1 MQLMVQGDK
10 WEMYIPYE
18 LAYGA
23 AGKPPK
29 IPAAACL
36 IFIMEIVKIRG
47 STVPKKM
54 TFPQWTAEELALWL
68 VKDEAS
74 CQSWRDDRS
83 AKWEAGDAKLKES
96 YPTREALDNWLT
108 ETCNNSKDKSLW
120 KRTRMAK
127 KPQGTGGAAKSTGG
141 AAPSGPPKMT
151 KETARA
157 LLTKVL
163 DTVKTP
169 ANKVGCIK

>member
-10 WEMYIPYE
+10 WELYIPYE

-54 TFPQWTAEELALWL
+54 TFPQWTAEELSLWL

-83 AKWEAGDAKLKES
+83 
-96 YPTREALDNWLT
+96 
-108 ETCNNSKDKSLW
+108 
-120 KRTRMAK
+120 
-127 KPQGTGGAAKSTGG
+127 
-141 AAPSGPPKMT
+141 
-151 KETARA
+151 KETYSRDKRD
-157 LLTKVL
+157 LL
-163 DTVKTP
+163 
-169 ANKVGCIK
+169 

>member
-96 YPTREALDNWLT
+96 YPTREALDTWLT
-108 ETCNNSKDKSLW
+108 ETCTNSKDKSLW

-127 KPQGTGGAAKSTGG
+127 KNEGTAKTKEGTRG
-141 AAPSGPPKMT
+141 AAPSEPPKMT

-163 DTVKTP
+163 DTVKTS